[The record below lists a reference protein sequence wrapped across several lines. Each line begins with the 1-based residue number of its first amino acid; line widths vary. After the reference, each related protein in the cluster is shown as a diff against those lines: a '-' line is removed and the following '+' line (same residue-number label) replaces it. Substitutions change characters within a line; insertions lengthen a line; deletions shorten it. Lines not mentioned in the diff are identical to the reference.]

1 MTSWPTRGYDVTSCN
16 LPVRV
21 QHAQPEK
28 TLLAM
33 ELNGQEYLPSGE
45 LAQELGISRQT
56 LWRWRKQGKVP
67 AGHKYRDGQVL
78 FTAEEASRVR
88 EYAHQL
94 EPLESVSLD
103 QLRLFK

>member
-1 MTSWPTRGYDVTSCN
+1 
-16 LPVRV
+16 V
-21 QHAQPEK
+21 QHAPK
-28 TLLAM
+28 KALLAM

-67 AGHKYRDGQVL
+67 AGHKYRDGQIL
-78 FTAEEASRVR
+78 FTTEEVSRIR
-88 EYAHQL
+88 EYAYQV
-94 EPLESVSLD
+94 EPVETVGSD

>member
-1 MTSWPTRGYDVTSCN
+1 MMQHHATFRYGCN
-16 LPVRV
+16 IP
-21 QHAQPEK
+21 PEK

-33 ELNGQEYLPSGE
+33 ELHGQEYLPSGE
-45 LAQELGISRQT
+45 LAEELGISRQT

-78 FTAEEASRVR
+78 FTTEEASRVR

-94 EPLESVSLD
+94 EPLDQVSLD